1 MNELFRTPVGIEKLK
16 QPIDHSHKVTMIGSC
31 FSENIYRKLKEYR
44 FNVIC
49 NPNGVLYNPLSITA
63 VLDRLLQKKTYIKED
78 LFFHN
83 DLWMSFDHHST
94 FNHTDDKLCLQ
105 KINSGFLSAE
115 TFLKNTDLLM
125 LTFGSAFVYQLSE
138 NNKVAANCH
147 KLPESKFIRRLAS
160 VDEIVS
166 SCCDIF
172 NKLRQANPALNI
184 LLTVSPVR
192 HLRDKAHE
200 NTVSKSHLIAAVYRL
215 ENIFERVYY
224 FPSFEIMMDE
234 LRDYR
239 FYASDMIH
247 PSDTAIEF
255 LWNRFRQFCIS
266 KSSNEFIER
275 YERII
280 AARAHRIMFPGTA
293 AAKEFANS
301 QIRTLDALK
310 DGFPLIDLSADYE
323 WFRNLSK

>member
-1 MNELFRTPVGIEKLK
+1 MNELFRTPVDIEKLK
-16 QPIDHSHKVTMIGSC
+16 QPIDHSHKLIMIGSC

-44 FNVIC
+44 FNVLS

-63 VLDRLLQKKTYIKED
+63 VINRFLQNKPYTKED

-83 DLWMSFDHHST
+83 DLWMSFDHHSI
-94 FNHTDDKLCLQ
+94 FNHTDDKICLQ
-105 KINSGFLSAE
+105 KINREFLSAV
-115 TFLKNTDLLM
+115 TILKNADLLV

-138 NNKVAANCH
+138 NNKVIANCH
-147 KLPESKFIRRLAS
+147 KLPESKFVRRLAS
-160 VDEIVS
+160 IDEMVS

-172 NKLRQANPALNI
+172 NKLHQINPALNI

-200 NTVSKSHLIAAVYRL
+200 NAVSKSHLIATVYKL
-215 ENIFERVYY
+215 ESAFENVYY

-239 FYASDMIH
+239 FYTSDMIH
-247 PSDTAIEF
+247 PSETAIEF

-266 KSSNEFIER
+266 KSSNEFIIK
-275 YERII
+275 YEKVI

-293 AAKEFANS
+293 AAKEFTYS
-301 QIRTLDALK
+301 QIRALDALK
-310 DGFPLIDLSADYE
+310 AGFPRIDLSSDYE
-323 WFRNLSK
+323 WFRNLNL